1 MASLELRA
9 LIVGSRALPRVNGRE
24 IFADDEI
31 QAFHMINRCVRRT
44 FLCGMDRKT
53 GRDFSHRKQ
62 WIRDRLEVLA
72 GIFAVD
78 ELGFAVLSNHLHV
91 VVRTRPDVVKTWSDA
106 EIAERWWNVF
116 PQRREKNGSPA
127 EPTEPEL
134 SHISNDASGMK
145 ESGAEFPQ
153 AFPDRSWLSQVPAVC
168 QLRPPFWTPG
178 KFFCT
183 G

>member
-1 MASLELRA
+1 M
-9 LIVGSRALPRVNGRE
+9 PRVNRRE

-31 QAFHMINRCVRRT
+31 QTFHLINRCVRRT
-44 FLCGMDRKT
+44 FLCGKDRKT

-78 ELGFAVLSNHLHV
+78 VLGFAVMSNHLHV

-106 EIAERWWNVF
+106 DVAVRWWNLF
-116 PQRREKNGSPA
+116 PQRREKDGSPA

-134 SHISNDASGMK
+134 SHICTDASCLKEKRRRLSNVSWFMK
-145 ESGAEFPQ
+145 CLSEPIAKRGNREEEVSGHF
-153 AFPDRSWLSQVPAVC
+153 W
-168 QLRPPFWTPG
+168 QL
-178 KFFCT
+178 
-183 G
+183 